1 MKRST
6 TMILFSGLLGL
17 WLACGGKTVDE
28 SKYVAQVGNEVLMVE
43 DLKNQIPES
52 MRESITIDQVN
63 NMIQHWINLQLVYQ
77 QAHRIGLHN
86 TLSKELQQELKQFEM
101 QYLANK
107 LVEREITRKI
117 QVSEAESQAY
127 YEKNKVQFI
136 RTAAEIRLIHFL
148 TTSAEVSVRIV
159 QALNSGK
166 TLEQLVL
173 QYKSEKNIWPNGDLG
188 YFPEVSLPP
197 EIGRVV
203 SRIRKDET
211 SRDIKTE
218 MGFHFIKVLD
228 RQPAGSTKSIEEVR
242 DQIAETLKAEKR
254 NEAYTAFLAKLRSK
268 AESEKFFQ
276 INYDALKVFQHDT
289 TNILIQ

>member
-1 MKRST
+1 
-6 TMILFSGLLGL
+6 
-17 WLACGGKTVDE
+17 V
-28 SKYVAQVGNEVLMVE
+28 
-43 DLKNQIPES
+43 
-52 MRESITIDQVN
+52 
-63 NMIQHWINLQLVYQ
+63 
-77 QAHRIGLHN
+77 
-86 TLSKELQQELKQFEM
+86 
-101 QYLANK
+101 
-107 LVEREITRKI
+107 
-117 QVSEAESQAY
+117 Y

>member
-6 TMILFSGLLGL
+6 TLMLFSGLLGL
-17 WLACGGKTVDE
+17 WFACSSKTVEE
-28 SKYVAQVGNEVLMVE
+28 SKYVAQVGNEVLTVE
-43 DLKNQIPES
+43 DLKNRIPES
-52 MRESITIDQVN
+52 MREAITIDQVN
-63 NMIQHWINLQLVYQ
+63 SMIEHWINLQLVYQ

-86 TLSKELQQELKQFEM
+86 TLSNELQQELKQFEM

-107 LVEREITRKI
+107 LMEREITRKI
-117 QVSEAESQAY
+117 QVSEAETQAY
-127 YEKNKVQFI
+127 YEKNKAQFI
-136 RTAAEIRLIHFL
+136 RTAAEIRIIHFL
-148 TTSAEVSVRIV
+148 TSSAEVSSRV
-159 QALNSGK
+159 QSALNSGK
-166 TLEQLVL
+166 PLEQLVL
-173 QYKSEKNIWPNGDLG
+173 QYKSQTNIWPNGDLG

-197 EIGRVV
+197 EIGRMVA
-203 SRIRKDET
+203 RLRKDET

-268 AESEKFFQ
+268 AEAEKLFQ